1 MIFAGRLTEKLRFY
15 QIVETQ
21 AKSGFKSTEEVF
33 KFEAL
38 AERLKNKETIRED
51 ADEVF
56 HYTELTFRLRKR
68 DIKDTDIVVY
78 EGNRYRIM
86 SVDKFP
92 RDNEMV
98 IKTMLINE

>member
-1 MIFAGRLTEKLRFY
+1 MIFAGRLTERLKFFE
-15 QIVETQ
+15 IVETQ

-33 KFEAL
+33 KFEAF
-38 AERLKNKETIRED
+38 AERMKNKETIRED
-51 ADEVF
+51 ADEMF
-56 HYTELTFRLRKR
+56 HYTELSFRLRKR
-68 DIKDTDIVVY
+68 DVKDTDIVEY

-98 IKTMLINE
+98 IKIMLINE

>member
-1 MIFAGRLTEKLRFY
+1 MVFAGRLTEKLLFY
-15 QIVETQ
+15 KIEETQ
-21 AKSGFKSTEEVF
+21 SKSGFKSTAEVF

-38 AERLKNKETIRED
+38 AERMKNKETIQEN
-51 ADEVF
+51 ADEIF
-56 HYTELTFRLRKR
+56 HYTELSFRLRKR

-86 SVDKFP
+86 SVDKYP

-98 IKTMLINE
+98 IKIMLINE